1 MVKISPKIQNHMKSF
16 KYLFSAPVN
25 GLKRAHGPL
34 NFSLPHPGRHPAAAY
49 PQQHYKVDITVITMV
64 VTMVTI
70 MVVIVVITMASVH
83 LIL

>member
-1 MVKISPKIQNHMKSF
+1 M
-16 KYLFSAPVN
+16 N

-64 VTMVTI
+64 VTMVITMVVTIMVTI